1 MTNEKVSNGVYFF
14 LLCPA
19 GFFFVCVCLSNFPP
33 LNFKVLT
40 ALQVCSN
47 GTVTQE
53 ATIINLKG
61 NYMIM
66 WMTHWPPEASW
77 LTTMTFSTLD
87 CKVCGFILYLP
98 VDKMPLKK
106 VCPCVLCASVCLH
119 VHVYKTYWLVFRPPG
134 RMMEIL
140 HESHLADA
148 GPVFNM
154 KMRWVLLP
162 PPRAP

>member
-1 MTNEKVSNGVYFF
+1 
-14 LLCPA
+14 
-19 GFFFVCVCLSNFPP
+19 
-33 LNFKVLT
+33 
-40 ALQVCSN
+40 
-47 GTVTQE
+47 
-53 ATIINLKG
+53 
-61 NYMIM
+61 
-66 WMTHWPPEASW
+66 MTHWPPEASW

-119 VHVYKTYWLVFRPPG
+119 VHEYKTYWLVFRPPG

-162 PPRAP
+162 HHEHLNCCSDDSQKTDKLSDQAAHITHSISIQV

>member
-19 GFFFVCVCLSNFPP
+19 GFFCVCVSFCLSNFPP

-47 GTVTQE
+47 GTVNQD

-66 WMTHWPPEASW
+66 
-77 LTTMTFSTLD
+77 
-87 CKVCGFILYLP
+87 
-98 VDKMPLKK
+98 
-106 VCPCVLCASVCLH
+106 
-119 VHVYKTYWLVFRPPG
+119 
-134 RMMEIL
+134 
-140 HESHLADA
+140 
-148 GPVFNM
+148 
-154 KMRWVLLP
+154 
-162 PPRAP
+162 